1 MERQPHQT
9 QLNPTSLLV
18 VVVAAVVRFGTVS
31 SCGRWN
37 VEESESLLLVEP
49 QLLHGSLGSP
59 PGLARAAIMI
69 SCSNQH
75 AERHLFLPLHLMIT
89 TSISRYTEEKSS

>member
-1 MERQPHQT
+1 MMERQPYQT

-18 VVVAAVVRFGTVS
+18 VVVEAVVRFGTVS

-49 QLLHGSLGSP
+49 
-59 PGLARAAIMI
+59 
-69 SCSNQH
+69 
-75 AERHLFLPLHLMIT
+75 
-89 TSISRYTEEKSS
+89 